1 MSSPG
6 GIGCAVPA
14 TWENEMGGQPRIQPK
29 FKVSLGSLVRPVSKL
44 KWQEGWRYNWGCRVH
59 LTPESHWVCPDVCS
73 TRAHADV
80 TSMKAEVTN
89 TADRIQLCP
98 KEYTCGAGEMAQWVK
113 RVPQKCKDLN

>member
-14 TWENEMGGQPRIQPK
+14 TWENEMGGQPK